1 MTMRNLIWNGHFLQK
16 VTIIPLWR
24 HHHAKLRDCH
34 NENVSSNGLVL
45 SSVYCTIESFIV
57 TLCESSKFS
66 LFGSVLCYLYLP
78 AWFYWERNLFRSQI
92 TACMISL
99 SETNMIVPSTMRNAQ
114 YIYVFMALFESPLLF
129 TDRYFWND
137 NHWKLWCYSD
147 HYVDSLYLPWLIL
160 DPRSQ
165 QVGSY
170 KFGAVI
176 VNGSQ
181 SVSEWV
187 SQWVS

>member
-1 MTMRNLIWNGHFLQK
+1 MTMRNLLWIGYLLQK

-45 SSVYCTIESFIV
+45 SSVYCNIESFIV

-114 YIYVFMALFESPLLF
+114 YIYVFFGIIWKSITLRKTIFLKWQPLK
-129 TDRYFWND
+129 T
-137 NHWKLWCYSD
+137 
-147 HYVDSLYLPWLIL
+147 LIL
-160 DPRSQ
+160 FRSLCWY
-165 QVGSY
+165 S
-170 KFGAVI
+170 
-176 VNGSQ
+176 
-181 SVSEWV
+181 
-187 SQWVS
+187 